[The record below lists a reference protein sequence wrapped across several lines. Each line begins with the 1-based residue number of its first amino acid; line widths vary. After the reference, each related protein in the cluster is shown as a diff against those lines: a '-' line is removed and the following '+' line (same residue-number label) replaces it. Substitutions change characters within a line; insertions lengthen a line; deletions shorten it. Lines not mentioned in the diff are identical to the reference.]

1 MLISGKYLKVMKN
14 ANYFKVVEMVSSD
27 SFRNPF
33 IIEKNFES
41 DGIKSKNDAEGY
53 FRKKL
58 EEFSSREYGSPILN
72 CYESAKNAS
81 YAIMLYTVK
90 FWLGATY
97 MMLIKGESF

>member
-1 MLISGKYLKVMKN
+1 MLISGKYLKVMTN

-33 IIEKNFES
+33 IIEKNFKS
-41 DGIKSKNDAEGY
+41 DNLKSKNNAEDY

-58 EEFSSREYGSPILN
+58 EEFSTKESGSPIIS
-72 CYESAKNAS
+72 CYERSKNAS

-90 FWLGATY
+90 FCLGATY